1 MWSESSSC
9 NGSLTRFWEGAMSPA
24 AKCARIYYTKSFYDN
39 IPRDKVPPLHSV
51 AAISAYRVAFVSS
64 KIRN

>member
-1 MWSESSSC
+1 MRGESLSC

-24 AKCARIYYTKSFYDN
+24 AKSFYDN
-39 IPRDKVPPLHSV
+39 IPRDKVPPLRRR
-51 AAISAYRVAFVSS
+51 AAILAYRVAFVSS